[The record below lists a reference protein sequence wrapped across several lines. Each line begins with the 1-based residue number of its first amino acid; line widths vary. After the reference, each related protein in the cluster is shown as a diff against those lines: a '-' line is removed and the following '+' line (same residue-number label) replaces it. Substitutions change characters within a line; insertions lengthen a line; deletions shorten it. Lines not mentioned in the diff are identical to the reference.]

1 MNGLI
6 SINGTVFPADQ
17 AVLSPLDRG
26 FLLGDAVFDV
36 LVGFSSKILNITR
49 HLERICDHAEQCS
62 IPVPWSNEALKFEI
76 QTLVEQCQFPKSY
89 IRIVFTRG
97 LGLGLTP
104 AVDSVT
110 QKMIYCLPAKVEPQD
125 YYLNG
130 ISLRRR
136 SLDFTHRGP
145 HLKIPNYLPSITAMT
160 RAHKEGYQDI
170 LWTNADQE
178 ITEASAANIFL
189 IGREGDLV
197 EIATPGEYSGL
208 LPGLTRNTLIHLLN
222 QAKIPVTE
230 RIINIDE
237 LARFDEGFLCSTVR
251 GLVPIQKIDQQRLY
265 STRPNAIFHHI
276 QRLHQAWVT
285 SELGF
290 SVDWNSGAL
299 KA

>member
-6 SINGTVFPADQ
+6 SINGIITPADQ
-17 AVLSPLDRG
+17 AALSPMDRG

-36 LVGFSSKILNITR
+36 MVGFRSKILNLTS
-49 HLERICDHAEQCS
+49 HLERLIDHADQCS
-62 IPVPWSNEALKFEI
+62 IPVPWSIETLQFEI
-76 QTLVEQCQFPKSY
+76 QTLVDQCQFPKSY

-104 AVDSVT
+104 ATDST
-110 QKMIYCLPAKVEPQD
+110 CQKVIYCLPAKVEPPEIYQ
-125 YYLNG
+125 NG
-130 ISLRRR
+130 IALKRR

-145 HLKIPNYLPSITAMT
+145 HIKIPHYLPSVTALV
-160 RAHKEGYQDI
+160 RAKNEGYQDI

-208 LPGLTRNTLIHLLN
+208 LPGLTRKTLISLLN

-230 RIINIDE
+230 RMINVDE
-237 LARFDEGFLCSTVR
+237 LARFDEGFLCSSVR
-251 GLVPIQKIDQQRLY
+251 GLVPIHKIDHQRLY
-265 STRPNAIFHHI
+265 STRPNAVFHHI
-276 QRLHQAWVT
+276 QRLYQAWVT
-285 SELGF
+285 SQLGF
-290 SVDWNSGAL
+290 AVDWNSGAL
-299 KA
+299 KT